1 MRKKEEIIFIQRAN
15 QFLSVFPQTISLI
28 RAGNHDIK
36 TTLSIQIFS
45 EKKTNNSSKAL
56 ECPLL
61 KNEELVS

>member
-45 EKKTNNSSKAL
+45 EKKTKII
-56 ECPLL
+56 LL
-61 KNEELVS
+61 KHLSVCYWKTKN